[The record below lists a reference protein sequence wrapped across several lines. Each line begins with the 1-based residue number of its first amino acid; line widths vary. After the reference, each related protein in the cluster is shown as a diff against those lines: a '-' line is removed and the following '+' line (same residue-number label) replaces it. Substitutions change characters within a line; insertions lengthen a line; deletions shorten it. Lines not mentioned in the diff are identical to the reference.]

1 MSRIHL
7 IVTSGGTREP
17 IDDVR
22 YIGNVSTGR
31 LGAGIAAFAAA
42 RGHRVSFIH
51 AGGSAL
57 PEGWD
62 GEVRC
67 EWPKLKVFVT
77 AADLRVALREELAR
91 ALEPCAVVMAAAVAD
106 YMPERRQGKIPSR
119 AEELVI
125 PLKKVP
131 KIVDSVKA
139 WNPDA
144 LLVKFKLESG
154 RSREELLAIG
164 EESAVRSAADLMLV
178 NDVAAMSGGL
188 HPAILFRPGSERVCD
203 LQGKEAIAEAIV
215 SALEELIMEKA
226 GER

>member
-31 LGAGIAAFAAA
+31 LGARIAAFAAA
-42 RGHRVSFIH
+42 RGHRVTLIH

-57 PEGWD
+57 PGGWD
-62 GEVRC
+62 AEANRQ
-67 EWPKLKVFVT
+67 WPRVKGFVT
-77 AADLRVALREELAR
+77 AADLRVVLKEEIAR

-106 YMPERRQGKIPSR
+106 YRPERLPGKIPSR
-119 AEELVI
+119 AEKLVV
-125 PLKKVP
+125 PLRKVP
-131 KIVDSVKA
+131 KIVDRIKA
-139 WNPDA
+139 WKPDA

-164 EESAVRSAADLMLV
+164 RESAARSAADLMLV
-178 NDVAAMSGGL
+178 NDVVAMSGGQ
-188 HPAILFRPGSERVCD
+188 HPAILFRPGSEDVRD
-203 LQGKEAIAEAIV
+203 LQGKEAIAGAIV
-215 SALEELIMEKA
+215 SALEELVMEKA